1 MLRTEHQARGLGL
14 LAVIAKLRVWSL
26 PGQKVDGVLETG
38 VLIFRRQSSGAYRLQ
53 LKSKATGT

>member
-1 MLRTEHQARGLGL
+1 MSARGLGL

-26 PGQKVDGVLETG
+26 PGQKVDGVLKTS